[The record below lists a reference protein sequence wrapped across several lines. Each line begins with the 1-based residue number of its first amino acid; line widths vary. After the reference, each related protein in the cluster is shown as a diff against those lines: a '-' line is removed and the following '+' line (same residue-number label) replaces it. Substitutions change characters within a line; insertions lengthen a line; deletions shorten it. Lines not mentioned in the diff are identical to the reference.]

1 MKKVAIL
8 AVMALMSVVAFGK
21 TLPEKAQKFLE
32 VAFPERTIL
41 MLDAKIDCEVT
52 LDDFTEIDFNMYGD
66 WKEIDAK
73 GHGDIPETA
82 IPAKILESINKNF
95 DGKKVVKMERNHN
108 GNIEVELINGVEVEF
123 DKNFMIVNFDR

>member
-52 LDDFTEIDFNMYGD
+52 LDDFTEIDFDMYGQ

-82 IPAKILESINKNF
+82 IPAQIREAINKNF
-95 DGKKVVKMERNHN
+95 EGKKIVKMERSFG
-108 GNIEVELINGVEVEF
+108 GNIEVELINGVEIEF
-123 DKNFMIVNFDR
+123 DRNFMIVNFDR